1 MASRDTANPQIADE
15 DESAVEPGESTRSD
29 ETSNPEAAQAQDAG
43 SVETRAEAGDAG
55 MTKPTSMAKPR
66 TRKVKPTAAETATA
80 GEGEGVEKERS
91 PRRRGRSR
99 SSKLALPVV
108 ITDETV
114 LLPHMSIPFP
124 IEDEETAQ
132 AIDRAMR
139 MNPRLLL
146 MLTERRVV
154 VENGEQRTGQE
165 PERDLIDMMTDLI
178 AQQTAHDDAGADH
191 DGNPAAVAEGDDASD
206 AELVDDDA
214 NVHYE
219 LCEVGVI
226 AEVGQYISRPGGQ
239 DHVILQGITRGVVE
253 DIIQDQPYV
262 AARVRREEDVAR
274 DPAKTEAAMAAV
286 LEQIESYISMLPNVP
301 EEVLTMVR
309 SVDEPGW
316 LADLIA
322 FSPEFTSDQRQ
333 ELLEVLDPIE
343 RLRRLSVMIQK
354 RLNVLNL
361 RHEIQS
367 EAQAG
372 MDKQQREYFL
382 REQLRAIQKE
392 LGEGSS
398 EEAVANEIREKI
410 EAIGMPDEVKAKALV
425 QVERLEQQHPFSPEI
440 GVIRT
445 YLEWLTELPWSVE
458 TEDRLDLDE
467 AAKILDED
475 HYGLEKVKERIVEFI
490 AVRKLAGD
498 KLRSPIL
505 CFVGPPGVGK
515 TSLGKSIARAIGRQ
529 YVRMSLGGVR
539 DEAEIRG
546 HRRTY
551 VGAMPGRVI
560 KALRDAKSRNPVVVL
575 DEVDKLGADTFRGD
589 PSSAL
594 LEVLDPEQN
603 TTFSD
608 HYLEVPFDLSK
619 VIFITTANLL
629 DPIPPALR
637 DRMEIIEVS
646 GYTEIEKLAI
656 ARNFLVPKTLE
667 SHGLTVEQLTITD
680 AALRT
685 VIREFTE
692 ESGVRNL
699 EREIGSLCRKV
710 ARKFAGTKAP
720 DHITVD
726 ADDVATYLGVPR
738 YEFGLAEEQDEVG
751 VATGAAVTSVGGDL
765 LSIEVNI
772 TGGKGELTLTGQLG
786 DVMQESAKAALS
798 YARSRAVQLGLDASV
813 FDTKHVHVHIPAG
826 AIPKDGPSAGITM
839 ATALI
844 SALTGAKVRRD
855 VAMTGEITL
864 RGKVLPIGGLREK
877 TLAAHRGG
885 ITTFILPKRNAK
897 DLSELPEVV
906 KQGLDLIEVSSLD
919 EVLDIAL
926 IRDPKRRRKA
936 STPPAGTASKPGK
949 QKDKAPKPSPDGRGK
964 GRIEAPGVQDPV
976 PASAELS

>member
-1 MASRDTANPQIADE
+1 MPSRKPANDPTLITQHDDTTEQDGTADE
-15 DESAVEPGESTRSD
+15 AP
-29 ETSNPEAAQAQDAG
+29 Q
-43 SVETRAEAGDAG
+43 
-55 MTKPTSMAKPR
+55 
-66 TRKVKPTAAETATA
+66 
-80 GEGEGVEKERS
+80 
-91 PRRRGRSR
+91 RRRGRSVKEVAAEIAAAMSAETGTEATEEAAPAPR
-99 SSKLALPVV
+99 KRAGGGRKRAPKPQNERLILPVI
-108 ITDETV
+108 ITEETI

-124 IEDEETAQ
+124 LVDDDSALAVE
-132 AIDRAMR
+132 RAMR
-139 MNPRLLL
+139 MDPRHVLL
-146 MLTERRVV
+146 LTERRIPR
-154 VENGEQRTGQE
+154 ESGE
-165 PERDLIDMMTDLI
+165 PEEASDDDTRDLIDIMTDML
-178 AQQTAHDDAGADH
+178 AQGDEDGAQRMAEASADADLEAELEFLEDDAD
-191 DGNPAAVAEGDDASD
+191 
-206 AELVDDDA
+206 
-214 NVHYE
+214 YE
-219 LCEVGVI
+219 LCEYGVI

-239 DHVILQGITRGVVE
+239 NHVILNGVARGKVE
-253 DIIQDQPYV
+253 DIIQDQPFV
-262 AARVRREEDVAR
+262 AARVARQEETVHDST
-274 DPAKTEAAMAAV
+274 KTEAAMQAM
-286 LEQIESYISMLPNVP
+286 LEQVESYISMLPNVP
-301 EEVLTMVR
+301 EEVLTMVK

-322 FSPEFTSDQRQ
+322 FSPEFTSEQRQ
-333 ELLEVLDPIE
+333 DMVETIDPLE
-343 RLRRLSVMIQK
+343 RLRKISVLIQK

-392 LGEGSS
+392 LGEGSA
-398 EEAVANEIREKI
+398 EEALANEIREKI
-410 EAIGMPDEVKAKALV
+410 ETAGMPDEVKQKALV

-445 YLEWLTELPWSVE
+445 YLEWLTDLPWSVE
-458 TEDRLDLDE
+458 TEDRLDLEE
-467 AAKILDED
+467 AARILDED
-475 HYGLEKVKERIVEFI
+475 HYGLEKVKDRIVEFI

-498 KLRSPIL
+498 KLRAPIL

-560 KALRDAKSRNPVVVL
+560 KALKDAKSKNPVLVL
-575 DEVDKLGADTFRGD
+575 DEVDKLGSDTFRGD

-619 VIFITTANLL
+619 AIFITTANML

-646 GYTEIEKLAI
+646 GYTELEKLAI
-656 ARNFLVPKTLE
+656 ARNYLLPKALE
-667 SHGLTVEQLTITD
+667 SHGLTAEQLTVSD
-680 AALRT
+680 KALQRI
-685 VIREFTE
+685 VREYTE

-710 ARKFAGTKAP
+710 ARKFAAADAP
-720 DHITVD
+720 EQVTIEP
-726 ADDVATYLGVPR
+726 DDVYAYLGVPR
-738 YEFGLAEEQDEVG
+738 YEFGLAEEQDEIG

-765 LSIEVNI
+765 LSIEVTI
-772 TGGKGELTLTGQLG
+772 MEGKGELILTGQLG
-786 DVMQESAKAALS
+786 DVMQESARAAMS
-798 YARSRAVQLGLDASV
+798 YARARKDAFNIEPGF
-813 FDTKHVHVHIPAG
+813 FDKHNIHVHIPAG

-844 SALTGAKVRRD
+844 SALTGRKVRKD
-855 VAMTGEITL
+855 VAMTGEVTL

-885 ITTFILPKRNAK
+885 IKTFLLPKRNAK
-897 DLSELPEVV
+897 DLSELPDVV
-906 KQGLDLIEVSSLD
+906 KKELELIEVSHLD
-919 EVLDIAL
+919 EVLEIAF
-926 IRDPKRRRKA
+926 A
-936 STPPAGTASKPGK
+936 PAGTKRTRTASSGS
-949 QKDKAPKPSPDGRGK
+949 PKGSVETPDGEVDETPKRSKRGP
-964 GRIEAPGVQDPV
+964 RIDAPGVNEPV
-976 PASAELS
+976 PASV